1 MTLRT
6 NSKKAI
12 TNLRSYI
19 VENLGQEVFDEL
31 VDSKEYQAPDKRSSF
46 DVAADF
52 IYFCFKREMLEH
64 NLRYKAGRV
73 SELELFES
81 WAQGLP
87 SAFNFD
93 YYLGGQAIDDLGN
106 ILEETEEERNG
117 YSYQQ
122 AEELLTYLIYREVKK
137 SVNGYKCPLNDFIR
151 M

>member
-1 MTLRT
+1 MLRT

-19 VENLGQEVFDEL
+19 EENVGQELFDEL
-31 VDSKEYQAPDKRSSF
+31 VESKEYQVTDKKSSF
-46 DVAADF
+46 DVAVDF
-52 IYFCFKREMLEH
+52 IYFCFEKEMLEH
-64 NLRYKAGRV
+64 NLSYKAGRI
-73 SELELFES
+73 SELELFER

-106 ILEETEEERNG
+106 ILEETEEEKNR

-122 AEELLTYLIYREVKK
+122 AEKLLTYLIYRE
-137 SVNGYKCPLNDFIR
+137 IR
-151 M
+151 KAREK

>member
-1 MTLRT
+1 MLRT

-19 VENLGQEVFDEL
+19 EENIGNELFDEL
-31 VDSKEYQAPDKRSSF
+31 VESKEYQAPNKKSSF

-52 IYFCFKREMLEH
+52 IYFCFKKEMLEH
-64 NLRYKAGRV
+64 NLQYKAGQV
-73 SELELFES
+73 SELKLFET

-93 YYLGGQAIDDLGN
+93 YYLGGQAIDDLGD

-137 SVNGYKCPLNDFIR
+137 SVNKNRY
-151 M
+151 

>member
-1 MTLRT
+1 MLKT

-19 VENLGQEVFDEL
+19 EENLGQELFDEL
-31 VDSKEYQAPDKRSSF
+31 VEGKEYQVPDKKSLF
-46 DVAADF
+46 DIAADF
-52 IYFCFKREMLEH
+52 IYFCFEEEMLKH
-64 NLRYKAGRV
+64 NLSYKAGRI
-73 SELELFES
+73 SELEAFER

-93 YYLGGQAIDDLGN
+93 YYLGGQAIDDLGD
-106 ILEETEEERNG
+106 ILEETEEEKNG

-137 SVNGYKCPLNDFIR
+137 SVNKKRY
-151 M
+151 